1 MVLSAPEA
9 ALNDQPPHPDTQP
22 FYASPKLTRLG
33 TLDELTQFSADGF
46 VPDGDPSN
54 NGFSLS

>member
-1 MVLSAPEA
+1 MLTLPEA
-9 ALNDQPPHPDTQP
+9 QSPVDVPESTKP
-22 FYASPKLTRLG
+22 YATPKLKILG
-33 TLDELTQFSADGF
+33 TLDDLTQFSADGF